1 MKKIF
6 IYFLIIIFFN
16 TSLFADN
23 LTGAL
28 LKAYN
33 NNPKLNA
40 ERENISVSEENINIS
55 KSDYLPS
62 ITLSGSKSKEDT
74 NKLTNQSGG
83 DASITD
89 VDPLTTSLLIEQ
101 TLYDGARN
109 ADLKKNELGLDV
121 AKVQLLK
128 VEQEI
133 LYQAVEAYTGL
144 VLANKK
150 YKINQSNVS
159 LLERQVETDQARLE
173 KGQIS
178 VVDLAQSESS
188 LAGAN
193 AKFIQAKNEVV
204 TGKLIYENV
213 IGSIDNI
220 SDLNE
225 KLSFNLKLPQSL
237 GEANKISQ
245 KNNPGLILAKL
256 ELQQSEKDIK
266 IAQASLGPSATL
278 SFETSQT
285 EDLSATYD
293 ERDKSVLK
301 ATVKWPFYTGGK
313 NRATLNK
320 NKNLSNQKRLLLEDA
335 ITSNRTSV
343 ASAWSS
349 YQSTKSLLNSV
360 KFQVRAAEIAYEG
373 ITVEYESGLGRTT
386 LDVIQSNTLLLD
398 SKITLA
404 NSERNYLLSQFP
416 TTLVFCQQHEQ
427 HPPPIEILMD
437 SNFR

>member
-6 IYFLIIIFFN
+6 IHFLIILFFN
-16 TSLFADN
+16 TNLFADN
-23 LTGAL
+23 LTEAL

-33 NNPKLNA
+33 KNPKLNA
-40 ERENISVSEENINIS
+40 ERENINVSEENINIS

-83 DASITD
+83 DASITN

-188 LAGAN
+188 LAGAS
-193 AKFIQAKNEVV
+193 AKFIEAKNDVV
-204 TGKLIYENV
+204 TGKLIYENI
-213 IGSIDNI
+213 IGSINNI
-220 SDLNE
+220 SNLNE
-225 KLSFNLKLPQSL
+225 KLNFNLKLPQSL

-245 KNNPGLILAKL
+245 KNSPELIIAKL

-266 IAQASLGPSATL
+266 IARAELGPSATL

-335 ITSNRTSV
+335 ITSNKTTV

-349 YQSTKSLLNSV
+349 YQSSKSLLNSV
-360 KFQVRAAEIAYEG
+360 RSQVRAAEIANEG
-373 ITVEYESGLGRTT
+373 ITIEYESGLGRST

-398 SKITLA
+398 SKTSLA
-404 NSERNYLLSQFP
+404 NAERNYLLSQFKLLESVGLL
-416 TTLVFCQQHEQ
+416 TIKHLQ
-427 HPPPIEILMD
+427 I
-437 SNFR
+437 N

>member
-6 IYFLIIIFFN
+6 VYFLIILFFN

-23 LTGAL
+23 LAEAL

-33 NNPKLNA
+33 KNPKLNA
-40 ERENISVSEENINIS
+40 ERENINISKEDINIS
-55 KSDYLPS
+55 KSDFLPT
-62 ITLSGSKSKEDT
+62 ITLSGTKSKEDT
-74 NKLTNQSGG
+74 SKLTNQSGG

-101 TLYDGARN
+101 TLYDGRSRN
-109 ADLKKNELGLDV
+109 ADLEKNKLGLDV
-121 AKVQLLK
+121 SKIKLLK

-133 LYQAVEAYTGL
+133 LYQAIEAYTGL
-144 VLANKK
+144 VLANNK
-150 YKINQSNVS
+150 YKINQSNVN
-159 LLERQVETDQARLE
+159 LFERQVETDQARLE

-193 AKFIQAKNEVV
+193 AKFIEAKNEVV

-220 SDLNE
+220 NNLTDKLN
-225 KLSFNLKLPQSL
+225 FNLKLPESL
-237 GEANKISQ
+237 AKANEISQ
-245 KNNPGLILAKL
+245 KNNPELIIAKL
-256 ELQQSEKDIK
+256 ELQQAEKDIQ
-266 IAQASLGPSATL
+266 IAQADLGPSATL

-293 ERDKSVLK
+293 ERDKSILK

-335 ITSNRTSV
+335 ITSNKTTV

-349 YQSTKSLLNSV
+349 YQSSKSLLNSV
-360 KFQVRAAEIAYEG
+360 KSQVRAAEIANEG
-373 ITVEYESGLGRTT
+373 ITIEYESGLGRST

-398 SKITLA
+398 SKTSLA
-404 NSERNYLLSQFP
+404 NAERNYLLSQFKVLESIGLL
-416 TTLVFCQQHEQ
+416 TAKHLQ
-427 HPPPIEILMD
+427 I
-437 SNFR
+437 N

>member
-6 IYFLIIIFFN
+6 VYILIFLFFN
-16 TSLFADN
+16 TNLFADS
-23 LTGAL
+23 LTEAL

-33 NNPKLNA
+33 KNPKLNA
-40 ERENISVSEENINIS
+40 ERENINISEENINIS

-62 ITLSGSKSKEDT
+62 VTLSGSKSRENTD
-74 NKLTNQSGG
+74 KLTNQSGSN
-83 DASITD
+83 ASIAD
-89 VDPLTTSLLIEQ
+89 VDPSTTSLLIEQ
-101 TLYDGARN
+101 TLYDGTRN
-109 ADLKKNELGLDV
+109 ADLKKNKIGLDV
-121 AKVQLLK
+121 AKVKLLK

-144 VLANKK
+144 VLANQK
-150 YKINQSNVS
+150 YKINQSNVN

-193 AKFIQAKNEVV
+193 AKFIEATNEVV
-204 TGKLIYENV
+204 TGKLIYENI
-213 IGSIDNI
+213 IGSINDI
-220 SDLNE
+220 SNLNE
-225 KLSFNLKLPQSL
+225 KLNFNLNLPQSL

-245 KNNPGLILAKL
+245 KNSPDLIIAKL

-266 IAQASLGPSATL
+266 IAKAELGPSATL

-335 ITSNRTSV
+335 ITSNKTTV

-349 YQSTKSLLNSV
+349 YQSSKSLLNSV
-360 KFQVRAAEIAYEG
+360 RSQVRAAEIANEG
-373 ITVEYESGLGRTT
+373 ITIEYESGLGRST
-386 LDVIQSNTLLLD
+386 LDVIQSSTLLLD
-398 SKITLA
+398 SKTSLA
-404 NSERNYLLSQFP
+404 NAERNYLLSQFKLLESVGLL
-416 TTLVFCQQHEQ
+416 TTKHLQ
-427 HPPPIEILMD
+427 I
-437 SNFR
+437 N

>member
-6 IYFLIIIFFN
+6 VYSLIILFFN

-23 LTGAL
+23 LAEAL

-33 NNPKLNA
+33 KNPKLNA
-40 ERENISVSEENINIS
+40 ERENINISKEDINIS
-55 KSDYLPS
+55 KSDFLPT
-62 ITLSGSKSKEDT
+62 ITLSGTKSKEDT
-74 NKLTNQSGG
+74 SKLTNQSGG

-101 TLYDGARN
+101 TLYDGRSRN
-109 ADLKKNELGLDV
+109 ADLEKNKLGLDIS
-121 AKVQLLK
+121 KIKLLK

-133 LYQAVEAYTGL
+133 LYQAIEAYTGL
-144 VLANKK
+144 VLATNK
-150 YKINQSNVS
+150 YKINQSNVN
-159 LLERQVETDQARLE
+159 LFERQVETDQARLE

-193 AKFIQAKNEVV
+193 AKFIEAKNEVV

-220 SDLNE
+220 NNLTDKLN
-225 KLSFNLKLPQSL
+225 FNLKLPESL
-237 GEANKISQ
+237 AKANEISQ
-245 KNNPGLILAKL
+245 KNNPELIIAKL
-256 ELQQSEKDIK
+256 ELQQAEKDIQ
-266 IAQASLGPSATL
+266 IAQADLGPSATL

-293 ERDKSVLK
+293 ERDKSILK

-335 ITSNRTSV
+335 ITSNRTTV

-349 YQSTKSLLNSV
+349 YQSSKSLLNSV
-360 KFQVRAAEIAYEG
+360 RSQVRAAEIANEG
-373 ITVEYESGLGRTT
+373 ITIEYESGLGRST

-398 SKITLA
+398 AKTSLA
-404 NSERNYLLSQFP
+404 NAERNYLLSQFKVLESIGLL
-416 TTLVFCQQHEQ
+416 TTKHLQ
-427 HPPPIEILMD
+427 I
-437 SNFR
+437 N

>member
-6 IYFLIIIFFN
+6 IYILITIFFN
-16 TSLFADN
+16 TVLLAESLN
-23 LTGAL
+23 EAL

-33 NNPKLNA
+33 KNPKLNA
-40 ERENISVSEENINIS
+40 ERENINISEENINIS
-55 KSDYLPS
+55 KSDFLPS
-62 ITLSGSKSKEDT
+62 VTLSGSKSKEDT
-74 NKLTNQSGG
+74 SKLTNQDGS
-83 DASITD
+83 DTSVTD
-89 VDPLTTSLLIEQ
+89 VDPLTISLLIEQ
-101 TLYDGARN
+101 TLYDGRSRN
-109 ADLKKNELGLDV
+109 ADLEKNKLGLEV
-121 AKVQLLK
+121 SKIKLLK

-133 LYQAVEAYTGL
+133 LYQAIEAYTGL
-144 VLANKK
+144 VMATNK
-150 YKINQSNVS
+150 YKINQSNVN
-159 LLERQVETDQARLE
+159 LFERQVETDQARLE

-193 AKFIQAKNEVV
+193 AKFIEAKNEVV

-220 SDLNE
+220 NNLTDKLN
-225 KLSFNLKLPQSL
+225 FNLKLPESL
-237 GEANKISQ
+237 AKANEISQ
-245 KNNPGLILAKL
+245 KNNPELIIAKL
-256 ELQQSEKDIK
+256 ELQQAEKDIQ
-266 IAQASLGPSATL
+266 IAQADLGPSATL

-293 ERDKSVLK
+293 ERDKSILK

-335 ITSNRTSV
+335 ITSNTTSV

-360 KFQVRAAEIAYEG
+360 RSQVRAAEIANEG
-373 ITVEYESGLGRTT
+373 ITVEYESGLGRST

-398 SKITLA
+398 SKTSLA
-404 NSERNYLLSQFP
+404 NAERNYLLSQFKVLESIGLL
-416 TTLVFCQQHEQ
+416 TAKHLQ
-427 HPPPIEILMD
+427 I
-437 SNFR
+437 N

>member
-6 IYFLIIIFFN
+6 VHIVIVLFFN
-16 TSLFADN
+16 TNLFADN
-23 LTGAL
+23 LTEAL

-33 NNPKLNA
+33 KNPKLNA

-83 DASITD
+83 DTSITD

-193 AKFIQAKNEVV
+193 AKFIEAKNEVV

-237 GEANKISQ
+237 GEANKVSQ
-245 KNNPGLILAKL
+245 KNNPGLIIAKL

-266 IAQASLGPSATL
+266 IAKAELGPSATL

-335 ITSNRTSV
+335 ITSNKTTV

-349 YQSTKSLLNSV
+349 YQSSKSLLNSV
-360 KFQVRAAEIAYEG
+360 RSQVRAAEIANEG
-373 ITVEYESGLGRTT
+373 ITIEYESGLGRST

-398 SKITLA
+398 SKTSLA
-404 NSERNYLLSQFP
+404 NAERNYLLSQFKVLESIGLL
-416 TTLVFCQQHEQ
+416 TTKHLQ
-427 HPPPIEILMD
+427 I
-437 SNFR
+437 N

>member
-6 IYFLIIIFFN
+6 VYILIFLFFN
-16 TSLFADN
+16 TNLFADS
-23 LTGAL
+23 LTEAL

-33 NNPKLNA
+33 ENPKLNA
-40 ERENISVSEENINIS
+40 ERENINISEENINIS

-62 ITLSGSKSKEDT
+62 VTLSGSKSRENTD
-74 NKLTNQSGG
+74 KLTNQSGSN
-83 DASITD
+83 ASIAD
-89 VDPLTTSLLIEQ
+89 VDPSTTSLLIEQ
-101 TLYDGARN
+101 TLYDGTRN
-109 ADLKKNELGLDV
+109 ADLKKNKIGLDV
-121 AKVQLLK
+121 AKVKLLK

-144 VLANKK
+144 ILANQK
-150 YKINQSNVS
+150 YKINQSNVN

-188 LAGAN
+188 LAGAI
-193 AKFIQAKNEVV
+193 AKFIEATNEVV
-204 TGKLIYENV
+204 TGKLIYENI
-213 IGSIDNI
+213 IGSINDI
-220 SDLNE
+220 SNLNE
-225 KLSFNLKLPQSL
+225 KLNFNLNLPQSL

-245 KNNPGLILAKL
+245 KNSPDLIIAKL

-266 IAQASLGPSATL
+266 IAKAELGPSATL

-335 ITSNRTSV
+335 ITSNKTTV

-349 YQSTKSLLNSV
+349 YQSSKSLLNSV
-360 KFQVRAAEIAYEG
+360 RSQVRAAEIANEG
-373 ITVEYESGLGRTT
+373 ITIEYESGLGRST
-386 LDVIQSNTLLLD
+386 LDVIQSSTLLLD
-398 SKITLA
+398 SKTSLA
-404 NSERNYLLSQFP
+404 NAERNYLLSQFKLLESMGLL
-416 TTLVFCQQHEQ
+416 TTKHLQ
-427 HPPPIEILMD
+427 I
-437 SNFR
+437 N

>member
-6 IYFLIIIFFN
+6 VYFLIILFFN

-23 LTGAL
+23 LAEAL

-33 NNPKLNA
+33 KNPKLNA
-40 ERENISVSEENINIS
+40 ERENINISKEDINIS
-55 KSDYLPS
+55 KSDFLPTV
-62 ITLSGSKSKEDT
+62 TLSATKSKEDT
-74 NKLTNQSGG
+74 SKLTNQSGG

-101 TLYDGARN
+101 TLYDGRSRN
-109 ADLKKNELGLDV
+109 ADLEKNKLGLDV
-121 AKVQLLK
+121 SKIKLLK

-133 LYQAVEAYTGL
+133 LYQAIEAYTGL
-144 VLANKK
+144 VLATNK
-150 YKINQSNVS
+150 YKINQSNVN
-159 LLERQVETDQARLE
+159 LFERQVETDQARLE

-193 AKFIQAKNEVV
+193 AKFIEAKNEVV

-213 IGSIDNI
+213 IGFIDNI
-220 SDLNE
+220 NNLTDKLN
-225 KLSFNLKLPQSL
+225 FNLKLPESL
-237 GEANKISQ
+237 AKANEISQ
-245 KNNPGLILAKL
+245 KNNPELIIAKL
-256 ELQQSEKDIK
+256 ELQQAEKDIQ
-266 IAQASLGPSATL
+266 IAQADLGPSATL

-293 ERDKSVLK
+293 ERDKSILK

-335 ITSNRTSV
+335 ITSNRTTV

-349 YQSTKSLLNSV
+349 YQSSKSLLNSV
-360 KFQVRAAEIAYEG
+360 KSQVRAAEIANEG
-373 ITVEYESGLGRTT
+373 ITIEYESGLGRST

-398 SKITLA
+398 AKTSLA
-404 NSERNYLLSQFP
+404 NAERNYLLSQFKVLESIGLL
-416 TTLVFCQQHEQ
+416 TTKHLQ
-427 HPPPIEILMD
+427 I
-437 SNFR
+437 N

>member
-6 IYFLIIIFFN
+6 FYILVIVFFGTN
-16 TSLFADN
+16 LFAESLN
-23 LTGAL
+23 EAL

-33 NNPKLNA
+33 KNPKLNA
-40 ERENISVSEENINIS
+40 ERENINISKEDINIS
-55 KSDYLPS
+55 KSDFLPTV
-62 ITLSGSKSKEDT
+62 TLSGTKSKEDT
-74 NKLTNQSGG
+74 SKLTNQSGG

-89 VDPLTTSLLIEQ
+89 VDPLTKSLLIEQ
-101 TLYDGARN
+101 TLYDGRSRN
-109 ADLKKNELGLDV
+109 ADLEKNKLGLDIS
-121 AKVQLLK
+121 KIKLLK

-144 VLANKK
+144 LLANNK
-150 YKINQSNVS
+150 YKINQSNVN

-193 AKFIQAKNEVV
+193 AKFIEARNEVV

-220 SDLNE
+220 NNLTDKLN
-225 KLSFNLKLPQSL
+225 FNLKLPESL
-237 GEANKISQ
+237 SKAKEISQ
-245 KNNPGLILAKL
+245 KNNPELIIAKL
-256 ELQQSEKDIK
+256 ELQRAEKDIQ
-266 IAQASLGPSATL
+266 IAQADLGPSATL

-293 ERDKSVLK
+293 EREKSVLK

-320 NKNLSNQKRLLLEDA
+320 NKNLNNQKRLLLEDA
-335 ITSNRTSV
+335 ITSNRTTV

-349 YQSTKSLLNSV
+349 YQSSKSLLNSV
-360 KFQVRAAEIAYEG
+360 RSQVGAAEIANEG
-373 ITVEYESGLGRTT
+373 ITIEYESGLGRST

-398 SKITLA
+398 SKTSLA
-404 NSERNYLLSQFP
+404 NSERSYLLSQFKLLQSIGLL
-416 TTLVFCQQHEQ
+416 TTEYLQ
-427 HPPPIEILMD
+427 IK
-437 SNFR
+437 